1 MTEIKEYTD
10 EQLFTPPTSEALLE
24 EYLEDKYII
33 KENATK
39 GTEFIDSMKK
49 RVKDNGNY
57 CPCRTVKNNDTRCWC
72 KDFRMQDEEGPC
84 HCKLYV
90 KELASAEHFKKMR
103 SKTLSGRNVI
113 PSKKENEILKEKD
126 SLFTESKVEDSKVD
140 TSEISEDQE

>member
-1 MTEIKEYTD
+1 MN
-10 EQLFTPPTSEALLE
+10 
-24 EYLEDKYII
+24 KYII

-90 KELASAEHFKKMR
+90 KELASYKTTGKYSFKKR
-103 SKTLSGRNVI
+103 FD
-113 PSKKENEILKEKD
+113 PQILFHYISD
-126 SLFTESKVEDSKVD
+126 VD
-140 TSEISEDQE
+140 HGFRDPVDNIYDIYK